1 MDKRLIRPLDG
12 WMAIPQIV
20 DILGLSRARVHQ
32 LIDEDR
38 FEVDDLR
45 VVGDKRMV
53 LIKNAAV
60 YVQLQAQEER
70 AQRIAA
76 DKAEE
81 ERRLLGRMAVKE
93 VEQAMSTE
101 SVIAAAAKQHSTL
114 SLEPVEDD
122 EFLTALPG

>member
-53 LIKNAAV
+53 IIKNAAV
-60 YVQLQAQEER
+60 YAQLRAQEER

-93 VEQAMSTE
+93 AEQAISTN
-101 SVIAAAAKQHSTL
+101 SVISAAIKHPDTL
-114 SLEPVEDD
+114 SLEPLEDD

>member
-38 FEVDDLR
+38 FDVDDLR

-53 LIKNAAV
+53 IIKNAAV
-60 YVQLQAQEER
+60 YAQLRAQEER

-93 VEQAMSTE
+93 AEQAISTN
-101 SVIAAAAKQHSTL
+101 SVIAAAIKHPDTL
-114 SLEPVEDD
+114 SLEPLEDD

>member
-1 MDKRLIRPLDG
+1 MDKRLIRPLED

-20 DILGLSRARVHQ
+20 SVLGLSRARVHQ
-32 LIDEDR
+32 LIDEDK
-38 FEVDDLR
+38 FEVNDLR
-45 VVGDKRMV
+45 VIGDKRMV
-53 LIKNAAV
+53 IIKNAAV
-60 YVQLQAQEER
+60 YAQLRAQEER

-93 VEQAMSTE
+93 VEQALSIE
-101 SVIAAAAKQHSTL
+101 SINAVKQQASL

-122 EFLTALPG
+122 EVLTALPG

>member
-1 MDKRLIRPLDG
+1 MDKRLIRPLED

-20 DILGLSRARVHQ
+20 SVLGLSRARVHQ
-32 LIDEDR
+32 LIDEDK
-38 FEVDDLR
+38 FEVNDLR
-45 VVGDKRMV
+45 VIGDKRMV
-53 LIKNAAV
+53 IIKNAAV
-60 YVQLQAQEER
+60 YAQLRAQEKR

-93 VEQAMSTE
+93 VEQALSIE
-101 SVIAAAAKQHSTL
+101 SINAVKQQASL

-122 EFLTALPG
+122 ELLTALPG

>member
-1 MDKRLIRPLDG
+1 
-12 WMAIPQIV
+12 MAIPQIV

-53 LIKNAAV
+53 IIKNAAV
-60 YVQLQAQEER
+60 YAQLRAQEER

-93 VEQAMSTE
+93 AEQAISTN
-101 SVIAAAAKQHSTL
+101 SVISAAIKHPDTL
-114 SLEPVEDD
+114 SLEPLEDD